1 VQPPG
6 FVWAGTARLG
16 PVAVARAR
24 DMYAEGRGRML
35 VKVASLWPV
44 ADASGEQ
51 TDQAAMMRYLSE
63 MIWFPAA
70 FLAGNISF
78 EAVDDSSARVTLAD
92 HGRTATATLFF
103 DQEGRVTDFVAKRY
117 RTADASDPET
127 WSTPV
132 TGYGEFEGLR
142 LPTRG
147 KATWKLP
154 GGDLDYIEVTITD
167 LHYDT
172 APGRNRWP
180 GDGAGLRGE
189 QARGDQRDRPG
200 GRGRTGRA
208 RLRGYGAPAGEGG
221 CGRGV
226 RRGGTGQRGVPGPV
240 DEARTR
246 AGRTLRRRDSLPAG
260 LAVFQRPDRRTG
272 QARRQTVDITKILQ
286 ATMSRDHQIFTGK
299 LANKHLNFPDRAMAS
314 AIRAQEGDFRN
325 WAQIKDWA
333 TSIADALLS

>member
-1 VQPPG
+1 MQPPG

-117 RTADASDPET
+117 RTTGSSDPET

-154 GGDLDYIEVTITD
+154 GGDLEYIEVTITD

-172 APGRNRWP
+172 APAP
-180 GDGAGLRGE
+180 E
-189 QARGDQRDRPG
+189 QVAR
-200 GRGRTGRA
+200 
-208 RLRGYGAPAGEGG
+208 
-221 CGRGV
+221 
-226 RRGGTGQRGVPGPV
+226 
-240 DEARTR
+240 
-246 AGRTLRRRDSLPAG
+246 
-260 LAVFQRPDRRTG
+260 
-272 QARRQTVDITKILQ
+272 
-286 ATMSRDHQIFTGK
+286 
-299 LANKHLNFPDRAMAS
+299 
-314 AIRAQEGDFRN
+314 
-325 WAQIKDWA
+325 
-333 TSIADALLS
+333 

>member
-1 VQPPG
+1 MAATLRRLPVLAGVAVLAGICAEAAGHRAFARLVRRDVQALQARASPGRAGVVTEEMLEGLPEPVRRYLRYTGVVGRPVPGTIRLHQEGRMRPGPGQPWLPLEAEEHYSVQPPG

-78 EAVDDSSARVTLAD
+78 EPVDDSSARVTLAD

-103 DQEGRVTDFVAKRY
+103 DEQGRLIDLVAKRY

-132 TGYGEFEGLR
+132 TGYGEFVGLR

-154 GGDLDYIEVTITD
+154 GGDLEYIEVTITD

-172 APGRNRWP
+172 DPAP
-180 GDGAGLRGE
+180 E
-189 QARGDQRDRPG
+189 QMAR
-200 GRGRTGRA
+200 
-208 RLRGYGAPAGEGG
+208 
-221 CGRGV
+221 
-226 RRGGTGQRGVPGPV
+226 
-240 DEARTR
+240 
-246 AGRTLRRRDSLPAG
+246 
-260 LAVFQRPDRRTG
+260 
-272 QARRQTVDITKILQ
+272 
-286 ATMSRDHQIFTGK
+286 
-299 LANKHLNFPDRAMAS
+299 
-314 AIRAQEGDFRN
+314 
-325 WAQIKDWA
+325 
-333 TSIADALLS
+333 